1 MSDDV
6 TADRASIS
14 ERLRRERVEHTAGS
28 TLLEVKQLCRYF
40 GGIKACE
47 RIDLSVRSG
56 LITALIGP
64 NGAGKTTAFNAI
76 TGIFPPTT
84 GDVVFHHPQRGPV
97 SMVGLRSDQIC
108 DLGVA
113 RTFQNIRLFPDLPA
127 VDNVKVGF
135 HGRTHGGVFASMF
148 RLPAMLREEQDIHEA
163 ALKYLDF
170 VGLLGSAYELATNL
184 PYGDQRRLEIARALA
199 TQPSLLLLDEPAAGM
214 NPTETEAL
222 MRLIRR
228 VCERGGTVFLIE
240 HDMKLVM
247 NISDY
252 IYVMDHGELIC
263 EGDPE
268 QVRNDPK
275 VIEAYLGVQE

>member
-1 MSDDV
+1 
-6 TADRASIS
+6 
-14 ERLRRERVEHTAGS
+14 
-28 TLLEVKQLCRYF
+28 
-40 GGIKACE
+40 
-47 RIDLSVRSG
+47 
-56 LITALIGP
+56 
-64 NGAGKTTAFNAI
+64 
-76 TGIFPPTT
+76 
-84 GDVVFHHPQRGPV
+84 
-97 SMVGLRSDQIC
+97 MVGLRPDQIC

-135 HGRTHGGVFASMF
+135 HGRTSAGVFASMF
-148 RLPAMLREEQDIHEA
+148 RLPYMLKEEAEIHEA

-170 VGLLGSAYELATNL
+170 VGLLDSAYELATNL

-199 TQPSLLLLDEPAAGM
+199 THPSLLLLDEPAAGM

-222 MRLIRR
+222 MRLINRI
-228 VCERGGTVFLIE
+228 CERGGTVFLIE

-263 EGDPE
+263 EGEPDH
-268 QVRNDPK
+268 VRNDPK